1 MPKLELPWVSRK
13 EYNRVVEALKLAIIV
28 IDSRPLPG
36 NVRGCL
42 EYVER
47 TERVKRSVKP

>member
-1 MPKLELPWVSRK
+1 MQSPLVTRR
-13 EYNRVVEALKLAIIV
+13 EYQRVVDALKLAIII
-28 IDSRPLPG
+28 IDSKPLPG

-47 TERVKRSVKP
+47 FERVKRSVPK